1 MAEHKMANKAST
13 AKDKKAK
20 PRQKRIRRKRR
31 NLSKLEI
38 KSLFS
43 EDEALAF
50 LTNKLAVANAEQ
62 KSEASLQTKA
72 ARQLMYLQV
81 CWLNTLLHWKSINT
95 HERCGE
101 MLYFDAQT

>member
-1 MAEHKMANKAST
+1 MAEVEHKMANAQHKAI
-13 AKDKKAK
+13 AKEKKGK
-20 PRQKRIRRKRR
+20 QRTKKIRRKRR
-31 NLSKLEI
+31 NLSKLEV

-50 LTNKLAVANAEQ
+50 LNNKLAVANAEQ

-81 CWLNTLLHWKSINT
+81 RWSHRLMECNI
-95 HERCGE
+95 
-101 MLYFDAQT
+101 